1 MPSRLSSLLVR
12 DGLVGVKRMEKAFQR
27 QVIYGGALDT
37 ILLEANLVPEDR
49 LLQYLSL
56 ATGLPPAT
64 RAETNVFDAEAIKVC
79 PAALAQQYRVV
90 PLCFENDAL
99 RVLVHD
105 PVEMSALE
113 ELANELDRAIQ
124 PMVVPEYR
132 WHIVFARM
140 FGRTAD
146 ARYGKLAKH
155 AEENAGAPPIGRSRT
170 VIIEEVQPE
179 DTEDHVVVDVGLPPS
194 AVIEPA
200 SRTSTMR
207 LSTDALASH
216 LAQTEEVRKQAQAA
230 RAGSVPGD
238 VAEAD
243 TQPVSRARTADP
255 ELPAEERRTTEWKR
269 SPVAAAPVPDAP
281 VVGDAV
287 PRPAPGQKTGATLD
301 DTSPLPAAEA
311 REALAVADERDLIF
325 ALLLRALRSRTWYAG
340 LLTVQGGAAI
350 GRVAIAG
357 DAIERDEV
365 SQVLIPL
372 DVPSAFR
379 NAVQSASPY
388 IGPIATGD
396 EQIDRMIT
404 HLGGVVPPA
413 ALLLPISLRNRVVAL
428 AVGHRGGDALGA
440 ADVSELLPLSG
451 VAAEALSRLIMKNK
465 SVGYRPVSADA
476 GAAPKV
482 EADDIPTRPV
492 ERDAGAWSAPAAE
505 ESVPDVEFG
514 TEVSLEAGEPDTIET
529 VFDAIQ
535 SDDAATAEAAIED
548 ALRRPDEA
556 VRLLH
561 ELFPGPL
568 LVDRY
573 ASGGRAAR
581 AAQHGPLLDLVTRL
595 GAVTADL
602 LYDKMRDSNREVRYY
617 ATLCAA
623 ELRPRSLVS
632 ALVERLFDTD
642 YGIRQVAL
650 EALSGYPR
658 RELDANLVRARHAL
672 SATEPDRVQAAADAL
687 AELGDINA
695 VPDLIDAVARGDKG
709 SEHARRALTSL
720 TKQNFGTSARKWRSW
735 WNKNRTRHRVEWLID
750 GLAHKD
756 ESIRRSAVEDLR
768 TLTGEYFGFNHDQAR
783 KERDAAR
790 QRWEH
795 WWTETGRRR
804 FLRQDREERH
814 RPTAV
819 LPARRD

>member
-79 PAALAQQYRVV
+79 PAEVARQYRVV

-105 PVEMSALE
+105 PVEMSSLE
-113 ELANELDRAIQ
+113 ELANDLDRAIQ

-155 AEENAGAPPIGRSRT
+155 AEENAGASPIGRSRT
-170 VIIEEVQPE
+170 VIVEEVQPE
-179 DTEDHVVVDVGLPPS
+179 DTDEHVVVDVGLPPS
-194 AVIEPA
+194 AGPVVEPA

-216 LAQTEEVRKQAQAA
+216 LAETEAARKQAQAA

-238 VAEAD
+238 LAEAD
-243 TQPVSRARTADP
+243 TRPVSRRRGTADP
-255 ELPAEERRTTEWKR
+255 ELPPEERRTTEWKR
-269 SPVAAAPVPDAP
+269 APVAAEPPAAAE
-281 VVGDAV
+281 AV
-287 PRPAPGQKTGATLD
+287 PEPTPRQKTGATLD
-301 DTSPLPAAEA
+301 DTSPLPANQA

-357 DAIERDEV
+357 DAIEREEI
-365 SQVLIPL
+365 SRVLIPL

-379 NAVQSASPY
+379 NAVESASPY

-396 EQIDRMIT
+396 DQIDRMIT

-413 ALLLPISLRNRVVAL
+413 AMLLPISLRNRVVAL
-428 AVGHRGGDALGA
+428 AVGHRGGDTLGA
-440 ADVSELLPLSG
+440 ADVSELLPLSA

-482 EADDIPTRPV
+482 EAEDLPTRPV
-492 ERDAGAWSAPAAE
+492 ERDGGGWSAPASD

-514 TEVSLEAGEPDTIET
+514 TEVSLEAGDPDTIET
-529 VFDAIQ
+529 VFDAVE
-535 SDDAATAEAAIED
+535 SSDAATSEAALED

-556 VRLLH
+556 VRLLQ
-561 ELFPGPL
+561 ERFPGPL
-568 LVDRY
+568 VVDRY

-602 LYDKMRDSNREVRYY
+602 LYDKMRDPNREVRYY

-623 ELRPRSLVS
+623 ELRPRSLVG

-642 YGIRQVAL
+642 YGTRQVAL

-658 RELDANLVRARHAL
+658 RELDTNLVRARHAL
-672 SATEPDRVQAAADAL
+672 AATEPDRVQAAADAL

-720 TKQNFGTSARKWRSW
+720 TKQNFGTSARKWRGW
-735 WNKNRTRHRVEWLID
+735 WNKNKTRHRIEWLID
-750 GLAHKD
+750 GLGHKD

-768 TLTGEYFGFNHDQAR
+768 TLTGEYFGYNHDQAR

-790 QRWEH
+790 QRWDT
-795 WWTETGRRR
+795 WWNETGRRR
-804 FLRQDREERH
+804 FLRHDRDERD
-814 RPTAV
+814 RNTAL